1 MSHALVGTFGN
12 CRGRASSS
20 SYGLMFS
27 LILVCLSTTVPQ
39 VPRVELEEAGPFWK
53 LEIRRTQEAPADVM
67 TEALK
72 RPTTDKKKQK
82 NVGFDELDGKVGR
95 IYMPKQ
101 DLTGLNLVKGKGVKR
116 QRREAAHERQE
127 KKRPSK
133 TESDAG

>member
-1 MSHALVGTFGN
+1 ML
-12 CRGRASSS
+12 
-20 SYGLMFS
+20 
-27 LILVCLSTTVPQ
+27 Q
-39 VPRVELEEAGPFWK
+39 VPRVELEEAGPFLK

-72 RPTTDKKKQK
+72 MPSTDKKKQK

-116 QRREAAHERQE
+116 QRREAAHERHE
-127 KKRPSK
+127 KRRASK